1 MFLHELSRRI
11 GRTWGI
17 KVDGEEYEGR
27 VRKLFGNRCPY
38 CSRELG
44 NVGSVIEHLD
54 GMNRYRAGL
63 HLPGNVLVA
72 CKKCNS
78 EKRRDDS
85 LKALSLASSGWES
98 FLSHDGER
106 CSASCLTCQYWMT
119 IWMDE
124 PERKLRLGENL
135 ERIRSFR
142 LGFSEF
148 EQILPRLSEV
158 LPAML
163 TRLYSD
169 CQSFAEAEIKSLLD
183 KYENISESWRGED
196 FRWCGRGDRVP

>member
-1 MFLHELSRRI
+1 
-11 GRTWGI
+11 
-17 KVDGEEYEGR
+17 
-27 VRKLFGNRCPY
+27 
-38 CSRELG
+38 
-44 NVGSVIEHLD
+44 
-54 GMNRYRAGL
+54 
-63 HLPGNVLVA
+63 
-72 CKKCNS
+72 
-78 EKRRDDS
+78 
-85 LKALSLASSGWES
+85 
-98 FLSHDGER
+98 
-106 CSASCLTCQYWMT
+106 MT

-183 KYENISESWRGED
+183 KYENISESWK
-196 FRWCGRGDRVP
+196 